1 MPGIR
6 QVGDFIAAIYSPYT
20 TYGVDEVS
28 RYDTF
33 YGDYGVDN
41 RRHSPQYRN
50 VRWGL
55 DIGISLIYGFGS
67 WRMSST
73 LNCNNFTTRHNIV
86 ITHCIVS
93 NVKQLFVAV

>member
-28 RYDTF
+28 RYAPF

-50 VRWGL
+50 VR
-55 DIGISLIYGFGS
+55 
-67 WRMSST
+67 
-73 LNCNNFTTRHNIV
+73 
-86 ITHCIVS
+86 
-93 NVKQLFVAV
+93 

>member
-1 MPGIR
+1 MSSVVQLAMPGIR

-50 VRWGL
+50 VRPGW
-55 DIGISLIYGFGS
+55 DIFDLWIWQLA
-67 WRMSST
+67 
-73 LNCNNFTTRHNIV
+73 NFINT
-86 ITHCIVS
+86 
-93 NVKQLFVAV
+93 QLS